1 MNTVTCPVC
10 GNVSPANAMNCKQC
24 GINLQFALQ
33 NPVEVGRIKGNVV
46 TIHNRDE
53 KIEKT
58 LRDLLLRHHP
68 GEELRGYMLGI
79 ERPNIWLEALLLG
92 AIVGAVATRSYY
104 VGLTDKRIVLIPL
117 NWWTS
122 RPTDNFSE
130 ILLGRITKME
140 YKRGWLAG
148 NLKIHYGENIKR
160 RLVFNWRQRR
170 NAKNFIDNFE
180 LLPKPMLTEEEMA
193 AASAAEVAH
202 RQEINGRIA
211 VTAVVLVLLL
221 FIIFALTFGGRPY

>member
-1 MNTVTCPVC
+1 MATSALLHKWLFP
-10 GNVSPANAMNCKQC
+10 SSFS
-24 GINLQFALQ
+24 FAVQ
-33 NPVEVGRIKGNVV
+33 NRAEVESIKGEIVM
-46 TIHNRDE
+46 TDNRDG

-58 LRDLLLRHHP
+58 LRGHLLRHYP
-68 GEELRGYMLGI
+68 GEELQAYMLGA
-79 ERPNIWLEALLLG
+79 ERPSLWLEALLLG

-104 VGLTDKRIVLIPL
+104 VGLTDKRIVLIHL
-117 NWWTS
+117 NWWTT

-130 ILLGRITKME
+130 ILLGRITRME
-140 YKRGWLAG
+140 YKRGWLTG

-160 RLVFNWRQRR
+160 RFVFNWRQRR

-180 LLPKPMLTEEEMA
+180 LLPKPMLTEEELA

-211 VTAVVLVLLL
+211 VAFVVLALLI
-221 FIIFALTFGGRPY
+221 FILFALTLGGRPY